1 MSLARA
7 VHVSRTYEAEGES
20 VTAVDDVSLDLAA
33 GEFVAIMGPSG
44 CGKSTLLHIMGAM
57 DRPTAGEAWIGDS
70 PIHQFDEDQLTAV
83 RRTDVG
89 FVFQFFHLLPTLS
102 VAENVGLPLLLAHGS
117 VDTRRVNELLEVVGL
132 TDRARSLPGKLSGG
146 ELQRAAVARAIVHNP
161 KLVVADEPTGNLDSE
176 NGRRV
181 LELLSRLALGGT
193 AIVMATHSQEAAAY
207 AHRTLGMKD
216 GRLE

>member
-7 VHVSRTYEAEGES
+7 VHVSRTYEAEGEP
-20 VTAVDDVSLDLAA
+20 VTAVHDVSLDLAP

-44 CGKSTLLHIMGAM
+44 CGKSSLLHIMGAM

-70 PIHQFDEDQLTAV
+70 PIHQLDEDQLTSI

-102 VAENVGLPLLLAHGS
+102 VAENVGLPLLLANGS
-117 VDTRRVNELLEVVGL
+117 VDKERINELLGVVGL
-132 TDRARSLPGKLSGG
+132 TDRARSLPAKLSGG
-146 ELQRAAVARAIVHNP
+146 ELQRAALARAVVHNP

-181 LELLSRLALGGT
+181 LDLLARLALGGT
-193 AIVMATHSQEAAAY
+193 AVLMATHSQEAAAC
-207 AHRTLGMKD
+207 AHRTLGMRD
-216 GRLE
+216 GRLQ